1 MNINDYMNIQLNRDI
16 NLFLWKSETMTL
28 PRDPEFYN
36 ATMGCLGFDLTT
48 GKWVRGNF
56 NGMLDED
63 GDFTT
68 FIALSLASEDKGSR
82 ELKNHT
88 EVVVCRNNPLM
99 IPSIVKNKWF
109 SELRSEYDKSL
120 MALII
125 MTRYSKALVA
135 FSDQQKKQIEEA
147 LEGIKEGMPVVF
159 TSGILEEVTQ
169 LDLTNPQDADKIQYL
184 SSAMGD
190 VDKREANLKGIDLE
204 LLDKRAQ
211 VTSNELKQYD
221 DLTTLEYTIMY
232 NERLRFVEEMKKN
245 GYELEIV
252 RNPIFFDEPTEE
264 DIEEGEF
271 ETKEEEELPEETSG
285 DEKGQEGTKEEEK
298 EDDDEKPE
306 GN

>member
-1 MNINDYMNIQLNRDI
+1 MTVNDYMNIQLNRDI
-16 NLFLWKSETMTL
+16 NLFLWKSETMKL

-48 GKWVRGNF
+48 GKWVRGSF

-99 IPSIVKNKWF
+99 IPNIVKNKWF

-125 MTRYSKALVA
+125 MTRYSKAIVA
-135 FSDQQKKQIEEA
+135 YSDQQKKQIEEA
-147 LEGIKEGMPVVF
+147 LKRIKEGMPVVF
-159 TSGILEEVTQ
+159 TSSILEDVTQ
-169 LDLTNPQDADKIQYL
+169 LDITNPQDADKIQYL

-232 NERLRFVEEMKKN
+232 NERIRFVEEMKKN

-271 ETKEEEELPEETSG
+271 ETKEEEETSG
-285 DEKGQEGTKEEEK
+285 DSEGQEETEEEEK
-298 EDDDEKPE
+298 KDDDEKPE